1 LTKQKTKI
9 MGFFS
14 NLKSAMGGN
23 KEQIQEM
30 IQNGAIVLDV
40 RSVGEFNTGHVKG
53 SKNIPVDQLG
63 PKVNSFKGKKVVVV
77 CKSGGR
83 AMQAKSMLEREGIEA
98 VNAGA
103 WQNVG

>member
-1 LTKQKTKI
+1 

-14 NLKSAMGGN
+14 NLKSALGGN

-30 IQNGAIVLDV
+30 IQNGAIILDV
-40 RSVGEFNTGHVKG
+40 RSVGEFNSGHAKG
-53 SKNIPVDQLG
+53 CKNIPLDQLSS
-63 PKVNSFKGKKVVVV
+63 KMNALKGKKVVVV

-103 WQNVG
+103 WQNV